1 MGKTINSKEK
11 IIKCG
16 IIVLLV
22 VFLVSAA
29 LLILGLW
36 EKEHGEFPEATSK
49 EDEFIE
55 YNGKKYVFRDNIE
68 TFLVIGL
75 DKFDGEA
82 ISESY
87 NNDKQAD
94 FIMLFVFDDEAK
106 KSSVI
111 YINRDTMA
119 NVNLLALNGNT
130 YDTVVRQ
137 IALAHTQ
144 GNGKDVS
151 CHNVASSV
159 SDLLLGTKVN
169 HYISL
174 TLDSVPIVNDL
185 VGGVEVTVLDDFS
198 GVDNSLVKGEKILLN
213 GEQALNYV
221 RTRENLEDNTN
232 IARMKRQQQYM
243 EALYKKAQSCMLD
256 DETFIAEAVLKIS
269 DHMVSDRSVT
279 QLEDLAKKFDE
290 YEFSGSVNIEG
301 ESKVGEQ
308 YMEFYPDENSIKEIV
323 SELFCVEKS
332 DK

>member
-1 MGKTINSKEK
+1 MSKTVNSKEK
-11 IIKCG
+11 IIKCS
-16 IIVLLV
+16 IIVLLI

-29 LLILGLW
+29 LLLLDWW
-36 EKEHGEFPEATSK
+36 EKEHGEFSEATSK
-49 EDEFIE
+49 EDEFID
-55 YNGKKYVFRDNIE
+55 YNGKKYVFRENIE

-75 DKFDGEA
+75 DKFDGDA
-82 ISESY
+82 LSESY

-94 FIMLFVFDDEAK
+94 FIMLFVFDNEAK

-159 SDLLLGTKVN
+159 SDLLLGANVD

-221 RTRENLEDNTN
+221 RTREKLEDNTN

-243 EALYKKAQSCMLD
+243 EALYKKAQSCMNED
-256 DETFIAEAVLKIS
+256 DAFIAEAVLKIS

-279 QLEDLAKKFDE
+279 QLEEIARKLND

-308 YMEFYPDENSIKEIV
+308 YMEFHPNENSIKQIV